1 MIEIIAI
8 TISATIGSIIAI
20 LKLYKK
26 MKCKSECCD
35 IIIETDSKAAEIHN
49 P

>member
-8 TISATIGSIIAI
+8 TISATIGSMIAL

-35 IIIETDSKAAEIHN
+35 IIIETDGKEVD
-49 P
+49 